1 MDDLAALLSI
11 SKSCRAQ
18 HGMTTHAFALSAF
31 ACDRL
36 AHKIVSPF
44 LTAGALSLAIVVA
57 TKAQSK
63 AAASKIPY
71 EVGRRPARMV
81 LLQLVA
87 IDDRAL
93 SARYVVKDATLDKRV
108 YSRMAEQDQRGT
120 IIIAARIARD
130 LPPLPRAVGRSS
142 AACPMPPSW
151 TPLAS
156 MPTTSLNA

>member
-57 TKAQSK
+57 TKAQST
-63 AAASKIPY
+63 ASKILY

-108 YSRMAEQDQRGT
+108 YSRVAEQDQRGT

-130 LPPLPRAVGRSS
+130 LPPLREQLV
-142 AACPMPPSW
+142 
-151 TPLAS
+151 
-156 MPTTSLNA
+156 